1 MALRNTSSASQFIL
15 MGLSTNKNTQMLLA
29 TLFIVIYIS
38 TLIGNLLI
46 ILVIRMNLHLRTPMY
61 FFLSNLSLLDL
72 CTSSVTVPRML
83 VGLLVG
89 KKNISFYGCFS
100 QLFFFISFT
109 CAEIFLLSVMS
120 YDRYVAI
127 CQPLHYFVT
136 MNKSFCT
143 QLAICSWSGGHLYS
157 LFHTLLASR
166 LSFCRSN
173 IINHFFCDLPPLFNI
188 ACTDIFINI
197 LMVFITGGL
206 LGLFSLLVAF
216 TSYSYIISSIL
227 QIRST
232 EGKFR
237 AFSTCGSHLSVV
249 IIFYGT
255 LTFMYLRNTS
265 SYELEKDRVVSIIY
279 AVITPLLNPLIY
291 SLRNRDIKTALRK
304 AFERKT

>member
-1 MALRNTSSASQFIL
+1 MAQKNSTNVYQFIL
-15 MGLSTNKNTQMLLA
+15 MGLSTNKNMQMLLA
-29 TLFIVIYIS
+29 AVFIMIYIS
-38 TLIGNLLI
+38 TLAANLLI
-46 ILVIRMNLHLRTPMY
+46 IIVIRINLHLRTPMY
-61 FFLSNLSLLDL
+61 FLLSNLSLLDL

-83 VGLLVG
+83 VGLLLG
-89 KKNISFYGCFS
+89 RKTISFRGCFT

-136 MNKSFCT
+136 MNKRFCT
-143 QLAICSWSGGHLYS
+143 QLAIYSWSGGYLYS

-166 LSFCRSN
+166 LSFCSSN
-173 IINHFFCDLPPLFNI
+173 VINHFFCDLPPLFNI
-188 ACTDIFINI
+188 SCTDIFINI

-216 TSYSYIISSIL
+216 TSYSYIISSVL

-232 EGKFR
+232 EGKYR

-291 SLRNRDIKTALRK
+291 SLRNRDIKTALKK
-304 AFERKT
+304 AL